1 MRKERTE
8 HNRLI
13 MSLAGT
19 LTGLYIFPI
28 IYNIEKAM
36 KTLLILRHAKSSW
49 KEQDLPDHDRPLNK
63 RGKNDAPRMGKLLK
77 DEDLIPDLIMS
88 STAVRAKKTAELVA
102 KACKYKGKIVLN
114 HSLYGAEPAA
124 YLKILEGLSNK
135 HMAALVVGHSPS
147 VEETVGLLTGS
158 QDIIMQTC
166 ALAQISL
173 PIQNWIEL
181 KKQKIKG
188 KLLKVWRP
196 KELS

>member
-1 MRKERTE
+1 
-8 HNRLI
+8 
-13 MSLAGT
+13 
-19 LTGLYIFPI
+19 
-28 IYNIEKAM
+28 M

-63 RGKNDAPRMGKLLK
+63 RGKNDAPRMGILLK

-102 KACKYKGKIVLN
+102 RACKYKGKIVLN
-114 HSLYGAEPAA
+114 RSLYGAEPAV
-124 YLKILEGLSNK
+124 YIKILEGLSDK
-135 HMAALVVGHSPS
+135 HMSALIVGHSPT
-147 VEETVGLLTGS
+147 VEETVELITGS
-158 QDIIMQTC
+158 LGVIMPTC

-173 PIQNWIEL
+173 PIQNWAEL

-188 KLLKVWRP
+188 RLLKVWKS

>member
-1 MRKERTE
+1 
-8 HNRLI
+8 
-13 MSLAGT
+13 
-19 LTGLYIFPI
+19 
-28 IYNIEKAM
+28 M
-36 KTLLILRHAKSSW
+36 KTLLLLRHAKSSW

-77 DEDLIPDLIMS
+77 DEDLIPDLIVS

-102 KACKYKGKIVLN
+102 KACKYKGKIVLD
-114 HSLYGAEPAA
+114 HSLYGAEPGA
-124 YLKILEGLSNK
+124 YVKILEGLSDKN
-135 HMAALVVGHSPS
+135 MVALVVGHSPS

-158 QDIIMQTC
+158 LDVIMQTC

-173 PIQNWIEL
+173 PIQDWGEL

-188 KLLKVWRP
+188 KLLKVWKP

>member
-1 MRKERTE
+1 
-8 HNRLI
+8 

-19 LTGLYIFPI
+19 LTGLYIFLI

-124 YLKILEGLSNK
+124 YLKILEGLSDK
-135 HMAALVVGHSPS
+135 HMVVLVVGHSPS
-147 VEETVGLLTGS
+147 VEDTVGLLTCS
-158 QDIIMQTC
+158 LDVIMPTC

-173 PIQNWIEL
+173 PIKNWAEL
-181 KKQKIKG
+181 KKQKIEG
-188 KLLKVWRP
+188 KLLKVWKP

>member
-1 MRKERTE
+1 
-8 HNRLI
+8 
-13 MSLAGT
+13 
-19 LTGLYIFPI
+19 LYTI
-28 IYNIEKAM
+28 IHIIEKAM
-36 KTLLILRHAKSSW
+36 KTLFILRHAKSSW

-63 RGKNDAPRMGKLLK
+63 RGKSDAPLMGRLLK
-77 DEDLIPDLIMS
+77 DEDLIPDLILS

-114 HSLYGAEPAA
+114 RSLYGAEPAA
-124 YLKILEGLSNK
+124 YLKILEGLSDK

-147 VEETVGLLTGS
+147 VEETVELLTDS
-158 QDIIMQTC
+158 LDVIMPTC

-173 PIQNWIEL
+173 PIQNWAEL